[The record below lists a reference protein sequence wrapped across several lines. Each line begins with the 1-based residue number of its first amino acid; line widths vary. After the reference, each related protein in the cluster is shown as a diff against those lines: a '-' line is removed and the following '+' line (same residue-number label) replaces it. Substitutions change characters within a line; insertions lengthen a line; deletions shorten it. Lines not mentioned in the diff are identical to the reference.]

1 MKHLKIRFTIVC
13 GLVALTAAS
22 IAPIVA
28 KASCPDIIVRCP
40 DGRERN
46 CVGTQDGDKCKY
58 SADCLNCAPK
68 APGSPPSPE

>member
-1 MKHLKIRFTIVC
+1 MKHVKNRFIILC
-13 GLVALTAAS
+13 GLVALIAAS

-28 KASCPDIIVRCP
+28 ASCPDIIVRCS

-58 SADCLNCAPK
+58 SLACLSCAPK